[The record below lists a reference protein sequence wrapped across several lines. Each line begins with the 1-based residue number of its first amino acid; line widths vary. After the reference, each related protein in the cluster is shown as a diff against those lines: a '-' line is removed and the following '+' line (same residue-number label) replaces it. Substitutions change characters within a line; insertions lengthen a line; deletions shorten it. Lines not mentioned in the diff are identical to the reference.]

1 MKILSRL
8 FGVNP
13 RKSDDEFVHQQNPTV
28 TETGSDENVEFHKT
42 HESCRFRRSICGQLE
57 DHSIILEDLSD
68 RLTALERR
76 VLANGSETVHSD
88 TSE

>member
-8 FGVNP
+8 FGADA
-13 RKSDDEFVHQQNPTV
+13 RKSEQNPTV
-28 TETGSDENVEFHKT
+28 PETGSDENVEFHKT